1 MIEIKD
7 GDLVCVKFKKDFVL
21 TFDNK
26 AYMIEFD
33 FTRASWIRLHYAI
46 DLAFEIFG
54 IDYLIPKEIIRR
66 KMPLADVNLNRA
78 QQLALTDGRIVNW
91 FNASLNL
98 HQKRAVVNVLRGEL
112 LNPYLIY
119 GPPGNEIL
127 FKL

>member
-7 GDLVCVKFKKDFVL
+7 DDLVCVKFKEDFVL

-33 FTRASWIRLHYAI
+33 FTRASWVRLHYAI

-66 KMPLADVNLNRA
+66 KMPLADVNLNGA
-78 QQLALTDGRIVNW
+78 QQLALNDGRIVNW

-98 HQKRAVVNVLRGEL
+98 HQKQAVVNVLRGEL

>member
-7 GDLVCVKFKKDFVL
+7 DDLVCVKFKEDFVL

-66 KMPLADVNLNRA
+66 KMPLADVNLNGA
-78 QQLALTDGRIVNW
+78 QQLALNDGRIVNW

-98 HQKRAVVNVLRGEL
+98 HQKQAVVNVLRGEL

>member
-1 MIEIKD
+1 M
-7 GDLVCVKFKKDFVL
+7 VCVKFKEDFVL

-66 KMPLADVNLNRA
+66 KMPLADVNLNGA
-78 QQLALTDGRIVNW
+78 QQLALNDGRIVNW

-98 HQKRAVVNVLRGEL
+98 HQKQAVVNVLRGEL